1 MRYFRAAR
9 AAEVANRFSPFR
21 ACLPGGLFPATKF
34 LPAVLQQT
42 PTAERSQFA
51 TAAVRVKLPAGKQIL
66 DSRETP
72 GVMAFPITEA
82 MRA

>member
-1 MRYFRAAR
+1 M
-9 AAEVANRFSPFR
+9 
-21 ACLPGGLFPATKF
+21 
-34 LPAVLQQT
+34 LQQT

-66 DSRETP
+66 ASRETP